1 MVNLLHGFE
10 LRNHISVPIAGHAS
24 AVLAVDVLVA
34 DEGAHVVVHVVFEML
49 LEGGEVHEQGHMNG
63 GHGAG
68 VCA

>member
-10 LRNHISVPIAGHAS
+10 LRNHIGVPIAGHAG

-34 DEGAHVVVHVVFEML
+34 DEGAHVVVHVVLEVL
-49 LEGGEVHEQGHMNG
+49 LEGGEVHERGHMNE